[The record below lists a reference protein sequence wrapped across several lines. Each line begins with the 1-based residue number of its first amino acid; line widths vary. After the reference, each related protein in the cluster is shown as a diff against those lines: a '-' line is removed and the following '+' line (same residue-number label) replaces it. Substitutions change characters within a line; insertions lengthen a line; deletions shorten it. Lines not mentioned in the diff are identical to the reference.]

1 MKRINLRSRRN
12 NDTMYQSHVCAYC
25 GYSNRRG
32 VLFCEECANPLVGSA
47 DETIKGDE
55 MAQLVKHALRQLETG
70 ETERFEQETL
80 LLLHIRDQAEP
91 LEVFIGAK
99 RLTIGRFDSRTNR
112 KVDVDLTPYGAL
124 PRGVSRLHAV
134 LFRSEDDTLYIT
146 DINSAN
152 GTYLNGHRLAPH
164 EPIAVNNG
172 DEVSLG
178 KMRMHVYF
186 EKPKPAVTST
196 RS

>member
-1 MKRINLRSRRN
+1 MH
-12 NDTMYQSHVCAYC
+12 QSHVCAYC

-32 VLFCEECANPLVGSA
+32 VLFCEDCANPLVGIA

-55 MAQLVKHALRQLETG
+55 MAQLVRHALQRLETG
-70 ETERFEQETL
+70 ETERFQRETL

-91 LEVFIGAK
+91 LEVLIGGK
-99 RLTIGRFDSRTNR
+99 RLTLGRYDSRSNR
-112 KVDVDLTPYGAL
+112 TLDVDLTPYGAL
-124 PRGVSRLHAV
+124 PKGVSRLHAV
-134 LFRSEDDTLYIT
+134 LFRGEDDTLYLT

-152 GTYLNGHRLAPH
+152 GTYLNGHRLSPH
-164 EPIAVNNG
+164 EPVPVTNG

-186 EKPKPAVTST
+186 ENPKSAATST
-196 RS
+196 HS